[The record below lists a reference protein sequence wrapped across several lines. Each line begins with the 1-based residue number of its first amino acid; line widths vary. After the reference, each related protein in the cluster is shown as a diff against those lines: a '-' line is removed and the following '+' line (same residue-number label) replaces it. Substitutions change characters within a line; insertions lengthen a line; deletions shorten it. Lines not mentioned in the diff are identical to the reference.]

1 MAAHLA
7 VFLVI
12 IIMMW
17 AGDTSWEKHIVYLW
31 ELVALV

>member
-12 IIMMW
+12 IIMW